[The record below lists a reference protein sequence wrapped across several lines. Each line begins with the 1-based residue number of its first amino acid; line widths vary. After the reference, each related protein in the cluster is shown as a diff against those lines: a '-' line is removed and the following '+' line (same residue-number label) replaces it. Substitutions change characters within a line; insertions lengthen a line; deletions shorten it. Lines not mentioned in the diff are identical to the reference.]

1 MQECAEAKLY
11 LAFSKVSNIDFIGK
25 WEILNRLRKCHA
37 TSVSEWLKEILREL
51 TEEKTGM

>member
-11 LAFSKVSNIDFIGK
+11 LAFSKVSNVDFIGK

-37 TSVSEWLKEILREL
+37 TSVSEWLKKILREL